1 MQTIAYPAICQSS
14 KYGIEIKL
22 FSEPVFDYC
31 EKIKVIEILNF
42 L

>member
-22 FSEPVFDYC
+22 FSNPC
-31 EKIKVIEILNF
+31 LILVENKSDR
-42 L
+42 